1 MGLRIKIIASLL
13 AILAVLAAIS
23 THILQRQLSG
33 EFAVQEQV
41 QVEKDMRRLLLALDY
56 QMTEVDVIL
65 GSWSN
70 FTGLYDYAVHPT
82 ARFRQDELTPDAL
95 RAAHFDWLMVA
106 NTRDQITELVEV
118 ARADG
123 SLPLHRMKA
132 EPGNPVLAKLGT
144 VLAGKPNGCGIFS
157 VGQYLG
163 FLCFRPLLTSDVRG
177 PARGSVIIG
186 RHITPAML
194 SAISKET
201 GLSFD
206 LEVIPPA
213 PAQGDAHAPGRVNAL
228 IGQGTVR
235 VEAHADHL
243 DGLFP
248 VIGLLG
254 RHIGEVRLHWQPVS
268 RQHME
273 DALQSVLKIVLLMF
287 LATGGAAL
295 LIVDRLVV
303 RRLLR
308 IQRELSQIL
317 THENWN
323 GQLQVAGHDE
333 IADLS
338 RFANAMMRMIQK
350 KLLLLRDMALHDPM
364 TALPNRRQF
373 DESLQKALAQFQR
386 NQQPGALILLDVDYF
401 KLYNDRYGHPAG
413 DQALVQVAHC
423 LRTAARRPADL
434 AARMGG
440 EEFALLLEQTDAAG
454 ARECA
459 ERARNLLLQMAIVH
473 AGNPNVGFITLSAG
487 VSLFLPGDTP
497 QAIYARADAALYSA
511 KSEGRNRIAVR

>member
-13 AILAVLAAIS
+13 AILAVLAVLS
-23 THILQRQLSG
+23 TQILQHQLAG
-33 EFAVQEQV
+33 EFAAQEQV
-41 QVEKDMRRLLLALDY
+41 QLEKDMRRLLLALDY

-70 FTGLYDYAVHPT
+70 FTGLYDYVAHPT
-82 ARFRQDELTPDAL
+82 AKFPQDEFKADSL

-106 NTRDQITELVEV
+106 NARHQITELVEV

-123 SLPLHRMKA
+123 SLPVHRLKA
-132 EPGNPVLAKLGT
+132 EPGNPAMARLGT
-144 VLAGKPNGCGIFS
+144 VLASRPNGCGIFS
-157 VGQYLG
+157 VDQYLG

-186 RHITPAML
+186 RHITAGML
-194 SAISKET
+194 KAVEKET
-201 GLSFD
+201 GLSFE
-206 LEVIPPA
+206 LE
-213 PAQGDAHAPGRVNAL
+213 AQPGTPVAATAGEPGGVSAL

-235 VEAHADHL
+235 VEPHGDHL

-248 VIGLLG
+248 LIGMLG
-254 RHIGEVRLHWQPVS
+254 RHIGNVRMHWQPVS
-268 RQHME
+268 RQHMQ
-273 DALQSVLKIVLLMF
+273 DAQLSVLKIVLLMM
-287 LATGGAAL
+287 LATGAAAL

-303 RRLLR
+303 RRLQR

-317 THENWN
+317 SQENWN
-323 GQLQVAGHDE
+323 GQLQVRGHDE
-333 IADLS
+333 IADLT
-338 RFANAMMRMIQK
+338 RFANTMMRLIQK
-350 KLLLLRDMALHDPM
+350 KLLQLRDMALHD
-364 TALPNRRQF
+364 TLTGLANRRQF

-386 NQQPGALILLDVDYF
+386 SQQPGALILLDLDYF

-413 DQALVQVAHC
+413 DQALVQVAQA

-440 EEFALLLEQTDAAG
+440 EEFALLLEQTDAPG

-459 ERARNLLLQMAIVH
+459 ERARSLLLQMAIVH
-473 AGNPNVGFITLSAG
+473 AGNPNVGFVTLSAG
-487 VSLFLPGDTP
+487 VTLFVPGDTP
-497 QAIYARADAALYSA
+497 EAIYARADAALYSA
-511 KSEGRNRIAVR
+511 KSEGRNRIALR